1 MPTVK
6 GVTLSSSTPAFDNAG
21 GVVRYIFEI
30 IETKRAN
37 KFTSAICKAESH
49 SDDIG
54 PSVGGGES
62 RISGFISPNYGDP
75 ADGRAVVLPTLS
87 STDAQRVDRHEGSV
101 VRPLSTHQE

>member
-1 MPTVK
+1 MNKSATSLLFFLLRIVRPIGIVRPTWLRMPTVK

-62 RISGFISPNYGDP
+62 RISGEYSD
-75 ADGRAVVLPTLS
+75 
-87 STDAQRVDRHEGSV
+87 
-101 VRPLSTHQE
+101 